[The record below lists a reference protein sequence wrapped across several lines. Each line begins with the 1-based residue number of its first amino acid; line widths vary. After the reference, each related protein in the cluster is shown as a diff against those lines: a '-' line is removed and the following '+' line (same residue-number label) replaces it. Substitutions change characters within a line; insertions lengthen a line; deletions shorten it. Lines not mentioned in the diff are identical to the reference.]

1 MTLLVK
7 CLKIIIVSGEKKER
21 HAVSQRAFH
30 IVQDNNYGKATYR
43 LELQVRHQKLL
54 TMFILITFAKMSNRN
69 QKCKKK

>member
-1 MTLLVK
+1 MK
-7 CLKIIIVSGEKKER
+7 KKER
-21 HAVSQRAFH
+21 HTVSQRAFH

-69 QKCKKK
+69 QNCKKK

>member
-1 MTLLVK
+1 MTLFVK
-7 CLKIIIVSGEKKER
+7 SLKKIIVSDEKKER
-21 HAVSQRAFH
+21 
-30 IVQDNNYGKATYR
+30 QDNNYGKATYR